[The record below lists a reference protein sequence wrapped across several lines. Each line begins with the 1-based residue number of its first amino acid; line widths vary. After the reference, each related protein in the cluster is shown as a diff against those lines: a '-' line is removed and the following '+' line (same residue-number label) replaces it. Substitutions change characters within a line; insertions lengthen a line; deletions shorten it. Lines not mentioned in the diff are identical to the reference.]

1 MWDSENSV
9 YVKGQKTVDQS
20 DDYDENDSASIGA
33 EFQVLEDLSLG
44 GEYTDGDRGQVAE
57 ATVTYDVSDDHST
70 YVTYVDDNYEGQ
82 NNVIV
87 GQRADLTSSVDFYQE
102 NQ

>member
-1 MWDSENSV
+1 M
-9 YVKGQKTVDQS
+9 
-20 DDYDENDSASIGA
+20 
-33 EFQVLEDLSLG
+33 G

-70 YVTYVDDNYEGQ
+70 YVTYVDDNYEGE

-87 GQRADLTSSVDFYQE
+87 GQRADLAPAVLRFYQRGISSLMKTMVTVVSIRMALVTT
-102 NQ
+102 

>member
-1 MWDSENSV
+1 M
-9 YVKGQKTVDQS
+9 DQS

-57 ATVTYDVSDDHST
+57 ATVTYDVSDDHSQPT
-70 YVTYVDDNYEGQ
+70 
-82 NNVIV
+82 
-87 GQRADLTSSVDFYQE
+87 
-102 NQ
+102 